1 MKVSVIITA
10 YNDVAT
16 LAEAIESV
24 IDQTSKVDEIIVVDD
39 GSSDAT
45 SEVAKV
51 YDEVSLLRQKH
62 MGSFSARNNGVMMA
76 ENRWIAFLDA
86 KQQWSHDKLQKQIA
100 FHKKDKTLKVSVLT
114 GSNCLDLEHAL
125 AKERVD
131 SSAVLIEKRLFDQLG
146 GFDEAFEMS
155 EDDELWLRAV
165 EAISK

>member
-24 IDQTSKVDEIIVVDD
+24 IDQTVKADEVIVVDD

-62 MGSFSARNNGVMMA
+62 MGTFSARNNGVMMA
-76 ENRWIAFLDA
+76 ANKWIAFLDA
-86 KQQWSHDKLQKQIA
+86 KQTWGRDKLQKQAA
-100 FHKKDKTLKVSVLT
+100 FHKSSVDAKVSVCTNGKCVSLK
-114 GSNCLDLEHAL
+114 EAL
-125 AKERVD
+125 VEGRVE
-131 SSAVLIEKRLFDQLG
+131 SSSVMIEKRLFDQLG

-155 EDDELWLRAV
+155 EDDELWLRAL
-165 EAISK
+165 EAVK

>member
-10 YNDVAT
+10 HNDVAT
-16 LAEAIESV
+16 LAKAIESV
-24 IDQTSKVDEIIVVDD
+24 LDQTSKADEVIVVDD

-62 MGSFSARNNGVMMA
+62 MGSFSARNNGAMMA
-76 ENRWIAFLDA
+76 ANRWIAFLDA
-86 KQQWSHDKLQKQIA
+86 KKQWKRDKLQKQVA
-100 FHKKDKTLKVSVLT
+100 FHQKEKALKVSVCT
-114 GSNCLDLEHAL
+114 DSNCLDLESAL
-125 AKERVD
+125 AEERVD

-165 EAISK
+165 EAVSK

>member
-1 MKVSVIITA
+1 MKVSVIISA

-16 LAEAIESV
+16 LSAAIESV
-24 IDQTSKVDEIIVVDD
+24 IEQTFKADEIIVVDD

-86 KQQWSHDKLQKQIA
+86 KQQWKQHKLKMQAA
-100 FHKKDKTLKVSVLT
+100 FHQKHKALKVSVCT
-114 GSNCLDLEHAL
+114 DSNCLNLESAL
-125 AKERVD
+125 AEGRVD
-131 SSAVLIEKRLFDQLG
+131 SSAVMIEKKLFDQLG

-155 EDDELWLRAV
+155 EDDELWFRAL
-165 EAISK
+165 EAVK

>member
-24 IDQTSKVDEIIVVDD
+24 IDQTSKADEIIVVDD

-62 MGSFSARNNGVMMA
+62 MGLFSARNNGVMMV

-86 KQQWSHDKLQKQIA
+86 AQKWDRSKLQHQMA
-100 FHKKDKTLKVSVLT
+100 FHQKNQDEKVSVCSANECLT
-114 GSNCLDLEHAL
+114 LNEAL
-125 AKERVD
+125 VKGRID
-131 SSAVLIEKRLFDQLG
+131 SSSAMLEKRLFDQLG
-146 GFDEAFEMS
+146 GFDEAFELV
-155 EDDELWLRAV
+155 EDDEFWMRVVDAV
-165 EAISK
+165 K